1 MAQMF
6 DAQTVSSTLAFVK
19 GELERVDPQLYLPI
33 EDATWGRDIETR
45 EDVAFYDEVSSFI
58 LANFAGGFG
67 GTGIGKKSW
76 ITNGTTTPAQVGVGA
91 KKVMSPMTPWGME
104 VSFSIREL
112 MAAMAVGRPI
122 DVQKFDA
129 LRIKHQLDI
138 DEQVYV
144 GDSEIGVSGLLN
156 NPDVTVENLGVID
169 KSTSVADIIDMFAA
183 IMNDA
188 WKVTGYTRMPDR
200 ILVPPAVYARLVAT
214 QLTNTNE
221 NLLNYLQ
228 NNNLRAQTY
237 GTELKILP
245 VKWLGNEDYF
255 STPRIVAYTKAR
267 DVVRFPLVRLQALPV
282 QHRDYFQ
289 IVPYYGALGAVEFVR
304 PEMVY
309 YGDLAA
315 VESGSGS

>member
-1 MAQMF
+1 MAQFF
-6 DAQTVSSTLAFVK
+6 DENTVSSTLAFVK
-19 GELERVDPQLYLPI
+19 GELERIDPNPYLPL
-33 EDATWGRDIETR
+33 EDATWGRDIDTR

-58 LANFAGGFG
+58 LENFAGGFG
-67 GTGIGKKSW
+67 GTGVGKKSW
-76 ITNGTTTPAQVGVGA
+76 ITNSTTTPAQVGVSA
-91 KKVMSPMTPWGME
+91 QKVMNPMTPWGME

-112 MAAMAVGRPI
+112 MQAMAVGRPI

-129 LRIKHQLDI
+129 LRLKHQLDI

-144 GDSEIGVSGLLN
+144 GDAEIGVSGLLN
-156 NPDVTVENLGVID
+156 NSSVTAENLGAFD
-169 KSTSVADIIDMFAA
+169 STLTNAQIIDMFATL
-183 IMNDA
+183 MNDA
-188 WKVTGYTRMPDR
+188 WEATGYIRIPDR
-200 ILVPPAVYARLVAT
+200 ILVPPTVYARLVAT

-221 NLLNYLQ
+221 NLLNYIQ
-228 NNNLRAQTY
+228 RNNLRTQNY
-237 GTELKILP
+237 GSELKILP
-245 VKWLGNEDYF
+245 CKWLGNTEYF

-289 IVPYYGALGAVEFVR
+289 VIPYYGALGAVEFVR

-315 VESGSGS
+315 IESGS